1 MSGLNTK
8 VTAESVAALRNM
20 RNELEDLSTQL
31 KQEVNKLRDA
41 FEENESG
48 LGSHSA
54 EIRALLEELGETADE
69 ADAPVKKLQ
78 KKLTRAASIRDNL
91 ISDSSYSR
99 SR

>member
-20 RNELEDLSTQL
+20 RNELEELSTQL
-31 KQEVNKLRDA
+31 KQEVNKLRDT
-41 FEENESG
+41 FEENQQG
-48 LGSHSA
+48 LGSHSN
-54 EIRALLEELGETADE
+54 EIRALLEALGETADE

-78 KKLTRAASIRDNL
+78 KKLTRAASIRDSL
-91 ISDSSYSR
+91 ISESSYGR

>member
-31 KQEVNKLRDA
+31 KQEVNKLRDV
-41 FEENESG
+41 FEENQNG

-54 EIRALLEELGETADE
+54 EIRALLEELGVTADE

-78 KKLTRAASIRDNL
+78 KKLTRAATIRDTL
-91 ISDSSYSR
+91 ISDSTYSR

>member
-41 FEENESG
+41 FEENQNG
-48 LGSHSA
+48 LGSHSN

-78 KKLTRAASIRDNL
+78 KKLTRAATIRDSL
-91 ISDSSYSR
+91 ISESTYGR